1 VNWPQISQIT
11 QITQIKDRLIV
22 VPAEVLSSGEALSLY
37 KPTGFCTA
45 IHCMT
50 SQQQIIFCS

>member
-1 VNWPQISQIT
+1 VNWPQIT